1 MNTVT
6 KMLYAYADA
15 DYNDVVLRDIVLC
28 TIIPVLNN
36 LNEEQKYSSYLTV
49 INFPEKSIKNG
60 EILLRKMI
68 ELDIISKPILYNEKT
83 VYFESLPQWVQK
95 VLK

>member
-6 KMLYAYADA
+6 KMLYAYSDA
-15 DYNDVVLRDIVLC
+15 DYNDVVLRDIVLS

-36 LNEEQKYSSYLTV
+36 LNEEQKYSMYLTV

-83 VYFESLPQWVQK
+83 VYYESLPQWVQK